1 MKRNIVILATGGTI
15 SGNSACGTNMLTYKS
30 AVLTVDSLIDSM
42 PYIQNLAHVTG
53 EEIAQID
60 SCDMSTP
67 IWLKLANR
75 INELLS
81 ADTIDGVVVTHGTD
95 TMEETAYFLNLVIKS
110 EKPVVIVGAM
120 RPANAISAD
129 GPLNLYN
136 AVALAIS
143 PEARGRGVLVTLND
157 TINCSREVTKTN
169 TALQDTFKSP
179 DLGYL
184 GYIQDG
190 GSHFYRFPTRKH
202 TTQTEFDITGLA
214 ELPQVE
220 IIYSYVNSGHT
231 LINAVAKAGAQ
242 GIVYAGLG
250 NGGMSELVKTALVEC
265 ARNGI
270 VIARSSR
277 TGSGIVTRN
286 GAIDDDACGFVAAD
300 SLNPQK
306 ARVLLKLALTKTQNC
321 TEIQRMFWEY

>member
-1 MKRNIVILATGGTI
+1 
-15 SGNSACGTNMLTYKS
+15 
-30 AVLTVDSLIDSM
+30 
-42 PYIQNLAHVTG
+42 
-53 EEIAQID
+53 
-60 SCDMSTP
+60 
-67 IWLKLANR
+67 
-75 INELLS
+75 
-81 ADTIDGVVVTHGTD
+81 
-95 TMEETAYFLNLVIKS
+95 MEETAYFLNLVVKS
-110 EKPVVIVGAM
+110 EKPVVMVGAM

-129 GPLNLYN
+129 GPMNLYN

-143 PEARGRGVLVTLND
+143 QEAEGKGVLVTLND

-190 GSHFYRFPTRKH
+190 GSYFYRLPTRKH
-202 TTQTEFDITGLA
+202 TLETEFDITGLSK
-214 ELPQVE
+214 LPQVE
-220 IIYSYVNSGHT
+220 IVYSYVNGGLT
-231 LINAVAKAGAQ
+231 LINAVAMAGVK

-250 NGGMSELVKTALVEC
+250 NGGIPQLVKAALIKC
-265 ARNGI
+265 AQDGI

-286 GAIDDDACGFVAAD
+286 GAVDDDACNFVSAD

-306 ARVLLKLALTKTQNC
+306 ARVLLMLALTKTQNC
-321 TEIQRMFWEY
+321 TEIQRMFWKY